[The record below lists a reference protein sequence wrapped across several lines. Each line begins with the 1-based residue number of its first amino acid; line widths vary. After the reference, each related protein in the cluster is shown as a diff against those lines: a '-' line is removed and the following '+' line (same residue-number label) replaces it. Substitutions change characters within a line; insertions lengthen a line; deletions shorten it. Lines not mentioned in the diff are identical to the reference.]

1 MIIRQD
7 DIAKMEKRYR
17 GKFINSVLG
26 AKPALLVGS
35 QDLTGNTNLAI
46 MSSVFHLGASP
57 ALIGLIIRP
66 SESAR
71 HTLNNI
77 LTTGHYTL
85 NHVNRI
91 DIAAA
96 HQTSARYPAE
106 QSEFAASGL
115 SQTYL
120 SDFPAPFVTQSTIR
134 LGLKLVEHQLLSINN
149 THLIIG
155 EIKLIE
161 LAEDVLGDDG
171 FVDIASNETIAATGL
186 DSYAVIE
193 KVMRFSYAKTD
204 SWPQEINVEK

>member
-35 QDLTGNTNLAI
+35 QDQTGNTNLAI

-77 LTTGHYTL
+77 LTTDHYTL
-85 NHVNRI
+85 NHVTRF

-115 SQTYL
+115 SQKYL
-120 SDFPAPFVTQSTIR
+120 CDFPAPFVAESTIR

-155 EIKLIE
+155 EINLIE
-161 LAEDVLGDDG
+161 LTEDILAEDG
-171 FVDIASNETIAATGL
+171 FVDIASNGTIAATGL
-186 DSYAVIE
+186 DSYAVIDE
-193 KVMRFSYAKTD
+193 VMRFSYAKTD